1 MLAPEANLAL
11 CSIAVSPERLAGAV
25 TAIVWERSLTLSPE
39 ETRHMMGFIVPSFDA
54 TLIIINLWLQALPSL
69 AQWKQSWLPLLRVI
83 SGNCRWE
90 RGGLGSE
97 FTFPS
102 RAARRWCLSVSGS
115 SSLLSSGALRS
126 WVLPVSR
133 VVT

>member
-69 AQWKQSWLPLLRVI
+69 AQWKQS
-83 SGNCRWE
+83 
-90 RGGLGSE
+90 
-97 FTFPS
+97 
-102 RAARRWCLSVSGS
+102 
-115 SSLLSSGALRS
+115 
-126 WVLPVSR
+126 
-133 VVT
+133 